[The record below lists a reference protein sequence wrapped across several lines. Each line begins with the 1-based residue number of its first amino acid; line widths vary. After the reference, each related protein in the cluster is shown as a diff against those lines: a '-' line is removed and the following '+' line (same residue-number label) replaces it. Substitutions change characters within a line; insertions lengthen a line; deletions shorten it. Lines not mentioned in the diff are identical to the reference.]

1 MIKFSG
7 FRFQVSEFSF
17 QVSEFSFRFSGFRFR
32 LFSYSIIQLLFFS
45 ACDREDAWDIF
56 KTRGDSAVEYLT
68 FPAFNGITVDN
79 GINVVL
85 ANGDTYAATVNGWK
99 NLMPKIKFSVDEE
112 GKLLIEDKNSFNFV
126 RTRDNRTTVYLT
138 FAGELN
144 FMELNGDGSI
154 ISNDTVFTSG
164 LTVLCIDA
172 SGSVD
177 LTVKTQGLYIGTNHN
192 NVASVTVGGLANYV
206 GITNW
211 GYNPVNLFD
220 LVSFY
225 ADIHQHGTG
234 NTYINASES
243 LSVVLYGFGNVY
255 YKGNPSI
262 TLNRMG
268 NGNLFGAD

>member
-1 MIKFSG
+1 MTKFS
-7 FRFQVSEFSF
+7 V
-17 QVSEFSFRFSGFRFR
+17 FRFR
-32 LFSYSIIQLLFFS
+32 LFSYSVIQLFSYSIIQLLILS
-45 ACDREDAWDIF
+45 ACDREDAWDIV
-56 KTRGDSAVEYLT
+56 KKRGDVAVEYVT
-68 FPAFNGITVDN
+68 FPAFNAITADN

-85 ANGDTYAATVNGWK
+85 AHGDSYSATAEGWK
-99 NLMPKIKFSVDEE
+99 NLMPKIHFSVDED
-112 GKLLIEDKNSFNFV
+112 GKLAIEDKNSFNFV

-144 FMELNGDGSI
+144 YIELNGDGSI
-154 ISNDTVFTSG
+154 ISNDTIFTSG

-192 NVASVTVGGLANYV
+192 NVASVTAGGVANSV

-211 GYNPVNLFD
+211 GYNPVNLSG
-220 LVSFY
+220 LASLY

-243 LSVVLYGFGNVY
+243 LSVVLYGAGNVY
-255 YKGNPSI
+255 YTGNPAI
-262 TLNRMG
+262 TLTRMG
-268 NGNLFGAD
+268 KGNLFGM